1 MAIPRLRSFRRNKR
15 ILLTAAGYKS
25 IRTFRREN
33 PEYGSNDEAY
43 EALLDN
49 YNTQVDNL
57 NRLERNR
64 KRREKRREQTLQ
76 KVRENVFRLED
87 VNGGIAGL
95 SQLRTQLNNRRG
107 RRVIVEYI
115 DGENVLRHKQYDI
128 PVNNFSNW
136 WKKENI
142 AIYYQVDSETY
153 IWDENPDG
161 SLFFYEP
168 RRLITSEK
176 VIQAF
181 REGITNCLLTPI
193 LNWAEVKF
201 EEAKARTTKF
211 RYKKIINDVNE
222 MMKEYVNGVPEN
234 CVNIVCDKL
243 QIDIDISLPFG
254 EKKLIEAKSTKKA
267 LNKFRYMNTRIDHI
281 DFNKLVNDKEVT
293 QVSKDTLYELIRK
306 FEKEGIYYTYQKNM
320 TGYCEI
326 STLESKYR
334 LINEYSKIKNEFE
347 KDYGFDEIK
356 IDDIHQE
363 KLSCFVRDGVHYNG
377 VIDFDEEEVEKNVED
392 IRSYVK
398 HIDMTKAYANF
409 KSCKYYDGFLG
420 KITDFRKCNKVMG
433 NGLYLIDNLVFTDN
447 YFKKLNDKM
456 VMYSNKNVYTNVEL
470 KMLDDNGVSYD
481 ILCGCWGV
489 EKFDFDFPESMLQKE
504 EGVSHYAK
512 WTGAS
517 NSVNLTSS
525 FYMKG
530 NDEMAYMIQEHT
542 EGTVR
547 YFRDDEIQ
555 VEYEKP
561 YAQHLSH
568 ITAFITAYTRMNIIE
583 QLLEINYD
591 NLIRV
596 CVDGIYFKGDVVCKN
611 VFTHKTK
618 MTFKNGCGD
627 EFCSNLYERE
637 YDIANFREHF
647 GSELHLGEGGC
658 GKTHTNLTDEG
669 LCKVLFVAP
678 SWKLAR
684 AKQLELGVRCSVW
697 ARILM
702 DDPEKI
708 NFVRKNTNVLII
720 DEVSMM
726 SEESK
731 KFIFKHYGDMKLIF
745 CGDLG
750 FQLPCINGSPM
761 DGKGFDNTV
770 KHLKDY
776 RCKCPVL
783 KELKEMLRLMIMY
796 GRSRNEINNYV
807 IEFFKEM
814 NRVVP
819 VDYLKSHY
827 KIEDMILTGTNK
839 LKDYFTGLFPDLKKY
854 IVLGNNRLY
863 SNGEILFNEPEQ
875 VSFEVRHAFTTH
887 SIQGETAHHNLYIDS
902 SRMFD
907 ERMFY
912 TAVSRAKKIEQI
924 FIIEKEIE

>member
-1 MAIPRLRSFRRNKR
+1 MPIPKLRSFRRNKR
-15 ILLTAAGYKS
+15 ILLQTAGYRS

-33 PEYGSNDEAY
+33 PEYQTNDGAY
-43 EALLDN
+43 EALLDL
-49 YNTQVDNL
+49 YNDQVDTL
-57 NRLERNR
+57 NRQERNAR
-64 KRREKRREQTLQ
+64 RREQRLQRTLQ
-76 KVRENVFRLED
+76 QVRDNVFRIEN
-87 VNGGIAGL
+87 VESGTNGL
-95 SQLRTQLNNRRG
+95 SQLRQQLNNRRG

-115 DGENVLRHKQYDI
+115 DGENVLRHRQVDVPSSKFSDWWS
-128 PVNNFSNW
+128 NN
-136 WKKENI
+136 NI
-142 AIYYQVDSETY
+142 AVYFQVDSETY

-161 SLFFYEP
+161 ALYFYEP
-168 RRLITSEK
+168 KRLITSQR

-201 EEAKARTTKF
+201 EDAKSKASKSRYRT
-211 RYKKIINDVNE
+211 IIKNIKE
-222 MMKEYVNGVPEN
+222 MEKDYVNGVPEDCIN
-234 CVNIVCDKL
+234 MICDKL
-243 QIDIDISLPFG
+243 QIDIDISLPFA

-267 LNKFRYMNTRIDHI
+267 LCKFRYMNTRIDHI
-281 DFNKLVNDKEVT
+281 DLNKLVNDKDVIE
-293 QVSKDTLYELIRK
+293 VSKEQLYELIRK
-306 FEKEGIYYTYQKNM
+306 FNEEGVYYTYQKNM
-320 TGYCEI
+320 TGYSEI
-326 STLESKYR
+326 ATLESKYR
-334 LINEYSKIKNEFE
+334 LVNEYSKIKNEFE
-347 KDYGFDEIK
+347 KEYGFDEIR
-356 IDDIHQE
+356 IDDIHNE
-363 KLSCFVRDGVHYNG
+363 KLSLFVRDGVHYNG
-377 VIDFDEEEVEKNVED
+377 VIDFDEKEVEKNVDE

-456 VMYSNKNVYTNVEL
+456 VMYCNKNVYTNVEL

-481 ILCGCWGV
+481 IVCGCWGV
-489 EKFDFDFPESMLQKE
+489 KKFDFDFPDSMLQKE
-504 EGVSHYAK
+504 NGISHYAK

-517 NSVNLTSS
+517 NSHSLTSS

-530 NDEMAYMIQEHT
+530 NDELAYMIQEYT
-542 EGTVR
+542 EGQVR
-547 YFRDDEIQ
+547 YYRDDEIQ
-555 VEYEKP
+555 IEYNKP
-561 YAQHLSH
+561 YAPHLSH

-583 QLLEINYD
+583 QLLEIDYD

-618 MTFKNGCGD
+618 MTFNNGAG
-627 EFCSNLYERE
+627 EMFCSNLYERE
-637 YDIANFREHF
+637 YDCANFREHY
-647 GSELHLGEGGC
+647 GRELHLGEGGC

-684 AKQLELGVRCSVW
+684 AKQVELGSRCSVW

-702 DDPEKI
+702 NDPEKI
-708 NFVRKNTNVLII
+708 HFVRKSANVLII

-726 SEESK
+726 CEEAK
-731 KFIFKHYGDMKLIF
+731 KFIFENYGDMKLIF

-750 FQLPCINGSPM
+750 FQLPCINGTPM

-783 KELKEMLRLMIMY
+783 KELKNMLRLMISH
-796 GRSRNEINNYV
+796 GRSRNEINKYV
-807 IEFFKEM
+807 IDFFK
-814 NRVVP
+814 NIGRVVP
-819 VDYLKSHY
+819 VDYLKKNY
-827 KIEDMILTGTNK
+827 VIEDMILTGTNK

-863 SNGEILFNEPEQ
+863 SNGEILFNEPEM
-875 VSFEVRHAFTTH
+875 VSFEIRHAFTTH
-887 SIQGETAHHNLYIDS
+887 SIQGETAYHNLYIDS

-924 FIIEKEIE
+924 FIIENEMK